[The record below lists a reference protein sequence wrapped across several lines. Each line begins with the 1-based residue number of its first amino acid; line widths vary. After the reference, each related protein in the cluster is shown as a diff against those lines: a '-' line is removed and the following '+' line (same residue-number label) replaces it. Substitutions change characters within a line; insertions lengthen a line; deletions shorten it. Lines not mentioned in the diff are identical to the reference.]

1 MHPFDTL
8 NIKWLISAALIQ
20 YLFYSFIYSSK
31 AALSAP
37 YKENFRGF
45 FVKVTVNDS
54 ITTSEQLQ
62 MEHIAPEHN
71 EP

>member
-1 MHPFDTL
+1 M
-8 NIKWLISAALIQ
+8 
-20 YLFYSFIYSSK
+20 
-31 AALSAP
+31 P

-54 ITTSEQLQ
+54 INTSEQLQ

>member
-8 NIKWLISAALIQ
+8 LIYNNWLAQL
-20 YLFYSFIYSSK
+20 SSK
-31 AALSAP
+31 AALSTP

-45 FVKVTVNDS
+45 FVKVIVNDS
-54 ITTSEQLQ
+54 INTSEQLQ